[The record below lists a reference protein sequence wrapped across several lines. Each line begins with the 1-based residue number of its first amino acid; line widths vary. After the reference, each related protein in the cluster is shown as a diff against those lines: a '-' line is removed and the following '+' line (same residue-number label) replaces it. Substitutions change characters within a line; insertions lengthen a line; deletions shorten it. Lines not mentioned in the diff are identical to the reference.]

1 MIFLVIF
8 FEISANENT
17 LLVLAAMLNLGSLKL
32 DYDLILS
39 SAFIQ
44 LHDWVT
50 YMAYIISLY
59 SSSPQPPS
67 TNASSFII
75 NSFSTYK
82 FIIKIML
89 LFLRN
94 QLTWVMKFYALK
106 EDKRG
111 YNVMLKQN
119 INNKGIQIWF
129 LSFSHFWDRPVPIFS
144 DARFSYLALMQDK
157 KNHVRFTGKCM
168 LYSLCQLPPEFSML
182 FLFKINNSLYI
193 SFQSFINTQILTISH
208 SIT

>member
-50 YMAYIISLY
+50 YMTYIISLY

-94 QLTWVMKFYALK
+94 QLTWGWWNFMHLKNTK
-106 EDKRG
+106 EDI
-111 YNVMLKQN
+111 MLCWSKTS
-119 INNKGIQIWF
+119 IIQEYRYG
-129 LSFSHFWDRPVPIFS
+129 S
-144 DARFSYLALMQDK
+144 
-157 KNHVRFTGKCM
+157 C
-168 LYSLCQLPPEFSML
+168 L
-182 FLFKINNSLYI
+182 FLTFETDQFL
-193 SFQSFINTQILTISH
+193 FLAMRDFLILH
-208 SIT
+208 